1 MEEHSLTTSCCVLE
15 ATWSG
20 VLAGV
25 GKPWHMRSE
34 CKSFLLFMFAVA
46 NAQGSKE
53 QVLLPECFLEG
64 EWLDGVREGEM
75 S

>member
-1 MEEHSLTTSCCVLE
+1 MEGHNLNHQLGVVS
-15 ATWSG
+15 WRPPG
-20 VLAGV
+20 VLAGL

-34 CKSFLLFMFAVA
+34 CKSCLLFIFAVA

-53 QVLLPECFLEG
+53 QALLPKHFLEG
-64 EWLDGVREGEM
+64 EWLDGAREGEM